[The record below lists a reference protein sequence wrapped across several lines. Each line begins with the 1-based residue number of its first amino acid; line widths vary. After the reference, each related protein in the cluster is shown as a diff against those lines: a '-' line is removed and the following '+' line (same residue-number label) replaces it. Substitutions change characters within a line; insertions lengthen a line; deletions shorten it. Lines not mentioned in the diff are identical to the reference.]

1 MDRSLVKRARGG
13 DRDAFSALVVASMGR
28 LRRVARLILH
38 DDDQAEDAVQDAL
51 VNAWRDL
58 RGLRDPDRFEAWLNR
73 LLVNACYSQA
83 RRLRRRSVREIQ
95 ALPVVGPASPD
106 SQAAVALSDQLQR
119 GLRRLPV
126 EQSAHLVLAYYLD
139 LPDTEVAAI
148 LRIPT
153 NTARTRRHR
162 ALAALRAEL
171 DAVDRDTPRATERFA

>member
-1 MDRSLVKRARGG
+1 
-13 DRDAFSALVVASMGR
+13 MGR
-28 LRRVARLILH
+28 LRRVALLILH
-38 DDDQAEDAVQDAL
+38 DDDRAEDAVQDAL

-73 LLVNACYSQA
+73 LLVHACYSQA
-83 RRLRRRSVREIQ
+83 KRLRRRSVREIQ
-95 ALPVVGPASPD
+95 ALPIVDAANQD

-126 EQSAHLVLAYYLD
+126 EQSAHLVLSYYLD
-139 LPDTEVAAI
+139 LPDAEVAAI

-153 NTARTRRHR
+153 NTAKTRRHR

-171 DAVDRDTPRATERFA
+171 DAVERDAARATERFA